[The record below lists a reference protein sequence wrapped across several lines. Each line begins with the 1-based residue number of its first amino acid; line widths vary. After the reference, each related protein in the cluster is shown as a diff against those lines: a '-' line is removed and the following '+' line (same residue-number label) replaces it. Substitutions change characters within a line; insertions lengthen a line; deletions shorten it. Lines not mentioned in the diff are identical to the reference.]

1 MIIIAIVITFNIIC
15 SNYTS
20 NSVSDLECGLNQM
33 RQDLENENKD
43 EEKINKDLIMIKQ
56 SWKEKYQKLAFYIE
70 HDELEKI
77 ENDIYAITADIETE
91 EYEQA
96 IENIE
101 KCNEE
106 LEKRNFQLINELNG
120 IKNSK
125 SWKILHRIN
134 KLKNKK

>member
-1 MIIIAIVITFNIIC
+1 MKINDYKEIILSVIIIAIVITFNIIC

-43 EEKINKDLIMIKQ
+43 EGKINKDLIMIKQ

-101 KCNEE
+101 KCKFLLYHIKDKEE
-106 LEKRNFQLINELNG
+106 LN
-120 IKNSK
+120 
-125 SWKILHRIN
+125 
-134 KLKNKK
+134 LKNIF